1 MPEAA
6 WTCIPLPP
14 GSTGCM
20 AISKKAYKA
29 ELHTLQIALVE
40 SQARLIAQGRK
51 VLILFEGR
59 DTAGK
64 DGSIKRVTEYMAPRH
79 TRVISLPKPS
89 DRELSQWY
97 FQRYVAHLPAA
108 GEIVIFNRSW
118 YNRAGVEVV
127 MGFSSLEEQSDFIRD
142 VPAFEAMLTEANIVP
157 IKIWL
162 DISKEEQA
170 RRLEAR
176 VEDPLKHFKTSPL
189 DGEAQKRW
197 HAYTEAR
204 DSMLLRSHSAHAPW
218 LIVAT
223 DDKKQARLNV
233 MRHLVERLAVRNLSV
248 DTRAIDP
255 DIAFMFEPEALIDG
269 RMAR

>member
-1 MPEAA
+1 M
-6 WTCIPLPP
+6 
-14 GSTGCM
+14 G
-20 AISKKAYKA
+20 KKKQAYKA
-29 ELHTLQIALVE
+29 ELRTLQIALVE
-40 SQARLIAQGRK
+40 SQARLIAEGRK

-64 DGSIKRVTEYMAPRH
+64 DGAIKRVTEFMAPRQ
-79 TRVISLPKPS
+79 TRVVSLPKPS
-89 DRELSQWY
+89 DRERTQWY

-127 MGFSSLEEQSDFIRD
+127 MGFSTPEEQSDFIRD

-162 DISKEEQA
+162 DITKDEQK

-189 DGEAQKRW
+189 DAQAQKRW
-197 HAYTEAR
+197 HAYSEAR
-204 DSMLLRSHSAHAPW
+204 DTMLLRSHTPLAPW
-218 LIVAT
+218 MIVAT

-233 MRHLVERLAVRNLSV
+233 MRHLVERLGVHGLSV
-248 DTRAIDP
+248 TTRPVDP
-255 DIAFMFEPEALIDG
+255 AIAFPFEPEALNDG

>member
-1 MPEAA
+1 MGKKNEA
-6 WTCIPLPP
+6 
-14 GSTGCM
+14 
-20 AISKKAYKA
+20 YEA
-29 ELHTLQIALVE
+29 ELRTLQIALVE
-40 SQARLIAQGRK
+40 SQARLIAEGRK

-64 DGSIKRVTEYMAPRH
+64 DGAIKRVTEHMAPRH
-79 TRVISLPKPS
+79 TRVVSLPKPS
-89 DRELSQWY
+89 DREQTQWY

-127 MGFSSLEEQSDFIRD
+127 MGFSTAGEQADFIRD

-162 DISKEEQA
+162 DITKGEQA

-189 DGEAQKRW
+189 DAEAQKRW
-197 HAYTEAR
+197 HAYSEAR
-204 DSMLLRSHSAHAPW
+204 DTMLLRSHTPHAPW

-233 MRHLVERLAVRNLSV
+233 MRHLVERLGVHGLSV
-248 DTRAIDP
+248 STRPVDP
-255 DIAFMFEPEALIDG
+255 AIAFPFEPESLKDG

>member
-1 MPEAA
+1 MGKKNEA
-6 WTCIPLPP
+6 
-14 GSTGCM
+14 
-20 AISKKAYKA
+20 YEA
-29 ELHTLQIALVE
+29 ELRTLQIALVE
-40 SQARLIAQGRK
+40 SQARLIAEDRK

-64 DGSIKRVTEYMAPRH
+64 DGAIKRVTEHMAPRH
-79 TRVISLPKPS
+79 TRVVSLPKPS
-89 DRELSQWY
+89 DREQTQWY

-127 MGFSSLEEQSDFIRD
+127 MGFSTAEEQADFIRD

-162 DISKEEQA
+162 DITKGEQA

-189 DGEAQKRW
+189 DAEAQKRW
-197 HAYTEAR
+197 HAYSEAR
-204 DSMLLRSHSAHAPW
+204 DTMLLRSHTPHAPW

-233 MRHLVERLAVRNLSV
+233 MRHLVERLGVHGLSV
-248 DTRAIDP
+248 TTRPVDP
-255 DIAFMFEPEALIDG
+255 AIAFPFGPEALKDG

>member
-1 MPEAA
+1 MGKKKEA
-6 WTCIPLPP
+6 
-14 GSTGCM
+14 
-20 AISKKAYKA
+20 YEA
-29 ELHTLQIALVE
+29 ELRTLQIALVE
-40 SQARLIAQGRK
+40 SQARLIAEDRK

-64 DGSIKRVTEYMAPRH
+64 DGAIKRVTEFLAPRQ
-79 TRVISLPKPS
+79 TRVVSLPKPS
-89 DRELSQWY
+89 DRERSQWY

-127 MGFSSLEEQSDFIRD
+127 MGFSTPEEQSDFIRD

-162 DISKEEQA
+162 DITKAEQA

-204 DSMLLRSHSAHAPW
+204 DTMLLRSHTPLAPW

-233 MRHLVERLAVRNLSV
+233 MRHLVERLGVHGLSV
-248 DTRAIDP
+248 TTRPVDP
-255 DIAFMFEPEALIDG
+255 AIAFPFEPEALNDG

>member
-1 MPEAA
+1 M
-6 WTCIPLPP
+6 
-14 GSTGCM
+14 G
-20 AISKKAYKA
+20 KKKQAYKA

-40 SQARLIAQGRK
+40 SQARLIAEGRK

-64 DGSIKRVTEYMAPRH
+64 DGAIKRVTEHLAPRQ
-79 TRVISLPKPS
+79 TRVVSLPKPS
-89 DRELSQWY
+89 DREKTQWY

-127 MGFSSLEEQSDFIRD
+127 MGFSTPEEQSDFIRD

-162 DISKEEQA
+162 DITKDEQK

-189 DGEAQKRW
+189 DAEAQKRW
-197 HAYTEAR
+197 HAYSEAR
-204 DSMLLRSHSAHAPW
+204 DTMLLRSHTPLAPW

-233 MRHLVERLAVRNLSV
+233 MRHLVERLGVHGLSV
-248 DTRAIDP
+248 TTRPVDP
-255 DIAFMFEPEALIDG
+255 AIAFSFEPEALNDG
-269 RMAR
+269 RMAP

>member
-1 MPEAA
+1 MTMVFTLAVRGA
-6 WTCIPLPP
+6 TLIGVLLVVLVLLVVAL
-14 GSTGCM
+14 GATG
-20 AISKKAYKA
+20 
-29 ELHTLQIALVE
+29 
-40 SQARLIAQGRK
+40 
-51 VLILFEGR
+51 F
-59 DTAGK
+59 
-64 DGSIKRVTEYMAPRH
+64 
-79 TRVISLPKPS
+79 S
-89 DRELSQWY
+89 DRMLT
-97 FQRYVAHLPAA
+97 A
-108 GEIVIFNRSW
+108 IVSEDMRGLRQDLAQSIRDPDRLEETLDLRRQDLETFYGLDRSW

-127 MGFSSLEEQSDFIRD
+127 MGFSTPEEQSDFIRD

-162 DISKEEQA
+162 DITKGEQA

-189 DGEAQKRW
+189 DAEAQKRW

-204 DSMLLRSHSAHAPW
+204 DTMLLRSHSPHAPW

-233 MRHLVERLAVRNLSV
+233 MRHLVERLGVHGLSV
-248 DTRAIDP
+248 TTRSVDP
-255 DIAFMFEPEALIDG
+255 AIAFPFEPEALNDG

>member
-1 MPEAA
+1 M
-6 WTCIPLPP
+6 
-14 GSTGCM
+14 G
-20 AISKKAYKA
+20 KKKQAYKA
-29 ELHTLQIALVE
+29 ELRTLQIALVE
-40 SQARLIAQGRK
+40 SQARLIAEGRK

-64 DGSIKRVTEYMAPRH
+64 DGAIKRVTEHMAPRQ
-79 TRVISLPKPS
+79 TRVVSLPKPS
-89 DRELSQWY
+89 DREQTQWY

-127 MGFSSLEEQSDFIRD
+127 MGFSTPEEQSDFIRD

-162 DISKEEQA
+162 DITKDEQG

-189 DGEAQKRW
+189 DAEAQKRW
-197 HAYTEAR
+197 HAYSDAR
-204 DSMLLRSHSAHAPW
+204 DTMLLRSHTPLAPW

-233 MRHLVERLAVRNLSV
+233 MRHLVERLGVHGLSV
-248 DTRAIDP
+248 TTRPVDP
-255 DIAFMFEPEALIDG
+255 AIAFPFEPEALNDG

>member
-1 MPEAA
+1 M
-6 WTCIPLPP
+6 
-14 GSTGCM
+14 G
-20 AISKKAYKA
+20 KKKRAYKA
-29 ELHTLQIALVE
+29 ELRTLQIALVE
-40 SQARLIAQGRK
+40 SQARLIAEGRK

-64 DGSIKRVTEYMAPRH
+64 DGAIKRVTEHMAPRQ
-79 TRVISLPKPS
+79 TRVVSLPKPS
-89 DRELSQWY
+89 DREQSQWY

-127 MGFSSLEEQSDFIRD
+127 MGFSTAEEQSDFIRD

-162 DISKEEQA
+162 DITKAEQA

-189 DGEAQKRW
+189 DAQAQKRW
-197 HAYTEAR
+197 HAYSEAR
-204 DSMLLRSHSAHAPW
+204 DTMLLRSHTPLAPW

-233 MRHLVERLAVRNLSV
+233 MRHLVERLGVHGLSV
-248 DTRAIDP
+248 TTQPVDP
-255 DIAFMFEPEALIDG
+255 AIAFPFEPEALRDG
-269 RMAR
+269 RMAP

>member
-1 MPEAA
+1 M
-6 WTCIPLPP
+6 
-14 GSTGCM
+14 G
-20 AISKKAYKA
+20 ISKKAYKA

-40 SQARLIAQGRK
+40 SQARLIAEGRK

-64 DGSIKRVTEYMAPRH
+64 DGSIKRVTEHMAPRH
-79 TRVISLPKPS
+79 TRVVSLPKPS

>member
-1 MPEAA
+1 M
-6 WTCIPLPP
+6 
-14 GSTGCM
+14 G
-20 AISKKAYKA
+20 KKKQAYEA
-29 ELHTLQIALVE
+29 ELRTLQIALVE
-40 SQARLIAQGRK
+40 SQARLIAEGRK

-64 DGSIKRVTEYMAPRH
+64 DGAIKRVTEYMAPRQ
-79 TRVISLPKPS
+79 TRVVSLPKPS
-89 DRELSQWY
+89 DRERTQWY

-127 MGFSSLEEQSDFIRD
+127 MGFSTPEEQSDFIRD

-162 DISKEEQA
+162 DITKGEQK

-189 DGEAQKRW
+189 DAQAQKRW
-197 HAYTEAR
+197 HAYSEAR
-204 DSMLLRSHSAHAPW
+204 DTMLLRSHTPLAPW

-233 MRHLVERLAVRNLSV
+233 MRHLVERLGVHGLSV
-248 DTRAIDP
+248 TTRPVDP
-255 DIAFMFEPEALIDG
+255 AIAFPFEPEALNDG

>member
-1 MPEAA
+1 M
-6 WTCIPLPP
+6 
-14 GSTGCM
+14 G
-20 AISKKAYKA
+20 ISKKAYKA

-40 SQARLIAQGRK
+40 SQARLIAEGRK

-64 DGSIKRVTEYMAPRH
+64 DGAIKRVTEFMAPRQ

-89 DRELSQWY
+89 DRERTQWY

-127 MGFSSLEEQSDFIRD
+127 MGFSTAEEQSDFIRD

-162 DISKEEQA
+162 DITKAEQA

-189 DGEAQKRW
+189 DAQAQKRW
-197 HAYTEAR
+197 HAYSEAR
-204 DSMLLRSHSAHAPW
+204 DTMLLRSHSTHAPW

-233 MRHLVERLAVRNLSV
+233 MRHLVERLGVHGLSV
-248 DTRAIDP
+248 NPKSVDP
-255 DIAFMFEPEALIDG
+255 AIAFMFEPEALIDG

>member
-89 DRELSQWY
+89 DRETSQWY
-97 FQRYVAHLPAA
+97 FQRYVPHLPAA
-108 GEIVIFNRSW
+108 GETVIFNRSW
-118 YNRAGVEVV
+118 YNRAGVEPV
-127 MGFSSLEEQSDFIRD
+127 MGYCTPEQYAQFLTDAPR
-142 VPAFEAMLTEANIVP
+142 FERMLTDDGIIL
-157 IKIWL
+157 IKFWL
-162 DISKEEQA
+162 DISRKEQA
-170 RRLEAR
+170 KRLKERR
-176 VEDPLKHFKTSPL
+176 VDPLKRFKLSSL
-189 DGEAQKRW
+189 DAEA
-197 HAYTEAR
+197 EAR
-204 DSMLLRSHSAHAPW
+204 FDAYSDARDRMLDETDRAFAPW
-218 LIVAT
+218 TIIAT
-223 DDKKQARLNV
+223 DDKKTARVNLI
-233 MRHLVERLAVRNLSV
+233 RHILKVLDHCGEEIA
-248 DTRAIDP
+248 APDP
-255 DIAFMFEPEALIDG
+255 DIVLDADKAKSRL
-269 RMAR
+269 AR

>member
-1 MPEAA
+1 MGKKNEA
-6 WTCIPLPP
+6 
-14 GSTGCM
+14 
-20 AISKKAYKA
+20 YEA
-29 ELHTLQIALVE
+29 ELRTLQIALVE
-40 SQARLIAQGRK
+40 SQARLIAEDRK

-64 DGSIKRVTEYMAPRH
+64 DGAIKRVTEHMAPRH
-79 TRVISLPKPS
+79 TRVVSLPKPS
-89 DRELSQWY
+89 DREQSQWY

-127 MGFSSLEEQSDFIRD
+127 MGFSTAEEQSDFLRD
-142 VPAFEAMLTEANIVP
+142 VPAFEAMLTEASIVP

-162 DISKEEQA
+162 DITKGEQA

-189 DGEAQKRW
+189 DAEAQKRW

-204 DSMLLRSHSAHAPW
+204 DTMLLRSHTPHAPW

-233 MRHLVERLAVRNLSV
+233 MRHLVERLGVHGLSV
-248 DTRAIDP
+248 TTRPVDP
-255 DIAFMFEPEALIDG
+255 AIAFPFGPEALKDG

>member
-1 MPEAA
+1 M
-6 WTCIPLPP
+6 
-14 GSTGCM
+14 G
-20 AISKKAYKA
+20 KKKQAYKA

-40 SQARLIAQGRK
+40 SQARLIAEGRK

-64 DGSIKRVTEYMAPRH
+64 DGAIKRVTEHLAPRQ
-79 TRVISLPKPS
+79 TRVVSLPKPS
-89 DRELSQWY
+89 DREKTQWY

-127 MGFSSLEEQSDFIRD
+127 MGFSTPEEQSDFIRD

-162 DISKEEQA
+162 DITKDEQK

-189 DGEAQKRW
+189 DAEAQKRW
-197 HAYTEAR
+197 HAYSEAR
-204 DSMLLRSHSAHAPW
+204 DTMLLRSHTPLAPW

-233 MRHLVERLAVRNLSV
+233 MRHLVERLGVHGLSV
-248 DTRAIDP
+248 TTRPVDSA
-255 DIAFMFEPEALIDG
+255 IAFSFEPEALNDG
-269 RMAR
+269 RMAP

>member
-1 MPEAA
+1 M
-6 WTCIPLPP
+6 
-14 GSTGCM
+14 G
-20 AISKKAYKA
+20 KKKRAYKA
-29 ELHTLQIALVE
+29 ELRKLQIALVE
-40 SQARLIAQGRK
+40 SQQHVIARGRK
-51 VLILFEGR
+51 VLVLFEGR

-64 DGSIKRVTEYMAPRH
+64 DGAIKRVTAYMAPRQ
-79 TRVISLPKPS
+79 TRVVSLPKPS
-89 DRELSQWY
+89 DREQTQWY

-127 MGFSSLEEQSDFIRD
+127 MGFSTLEEQSDFIRD
-142 VPAFEAMLTEANIVP
+142 VPAFEAMLAEANITL

-162 DISKEEQA
+162 DITKPEQKE
-170 RRLEAR
+170 RLEAR

-189 DGEAQKRW
+189 DAEAQKRW

-204 DSMLLRSHSAHAPW
+204 DAMLLRSHTPRAPW

-233 MRHLVERLAVRNLSV
+233 MRHLVERLGVHGLSV
-248 DTRAIDP
+248 TTHAVDP
-255 DIAFMFEPEALIDG
+255 AIAFPFEPEALKDG

>member
-1 MPEAA
+1 M
-6 WTCIPLPP
+6 
-14 GSTGCM
+14 G
-20 AISKKAYKA
+20 KKKQAYEA
-29 ELHTLQIALVE
+29 ELRTLQIALVE
-40 SQARLIAQGRK
+40 SQARLIAEGRK

-64 DGSIKRVTEYMAPRH
+64 DGAIKRVTEFMAPRQ
-79 TRVISLPKPS
+79 TRVVSLPKPS
-89 DRELSQWY
+89 DRERTQWY

-127 MGFSSLEEQSDFIRD
+127 MGFSTPEEQSDFIRD

-162 DISKEEQA
+162 DITKDEQK

-189 DGEAQKRW
+189 DAQAQKRW
-197 HAYTEAR
+197 HAYSEAR
-204 DSMLLRSHSAHAPW
+204 DTMLLRSHTPLAPW

-233 MRHLVERLAVRNLSV
+233 MRHLVERLGVHGLSV
-248 DTRAIDP
+248 TTRPVDP
-255 DIAFMFEPEALIDG
+255 AIAFPFEPEALNDG

>member
-1 MPEAA
+1 M
-6 WTCIPLPP
+6 
-14 GSTGCM
+14 G
-20 AISKKAYKA
+20 KKKQAYKA

-40 SQARLIAQGRK
+40 SQARLIAEGRK

-64 DGSIKRVTEYMAPRH
+64 DGAIKRVTEHLAPRQ
-79 TRVISLPKPS
+79 TRVVSLPKPS
-89 DRELSQWY
+89 DREKTQWY

-127 MGFSSLEEQSDFIRD
+127 MGFSPPEEQSDFIRD

-162 DISKEEQA
+162 DITKDEQK

-189 DGEAQKRW
+189 DAEAQKRW
-197 HAYTEAR
+197 HAYSEAR
-204 DSMLLRSHSAHAPW
+204 DTMLLRSHTPLAPW

-233 MRHLVERLAVRNLSV
+233 MRHLVERLGVHGLSV
-248 DTRAIDP
+248 TPRPVAP
-255 DIAFMFEPEALIDG
+255 AIAFSFEPEALNDG
-269 RMAR
+269 RMAP

>member
-1 MPEAA
+1 M
-6 WTCIPLPP
+6 
-14 GSTGCM
+14 G
-20 AISKKAYKA
+20 KKKQAYEA
-29 ELHTLQIALVE
+29 ELRTLQIALVE
-40 SQARLIAQGRK
+40 SQARLIAEGRK

-64 DGSIKRVTEYMAPRH
+64 DGAIKRVTEFMAPRQ
-79 TRVISLPKPS
+79 TRVVSLPKPS
-89 DRELSQWY
+89 DRERTQWY

-127 MGFSSLEEQSDFIRD
+127 MGFSTPEEQSDFIRD

-162 DISKEEQA
+162 DITKAEQA

-189 DGEAQKRW
+189 DAQAQKRW
-197 HAYTEAR
+197 HAYSEAR
-204 DSMLLRSHSAHAPW
+204 DTMLLRSHTPLAPW

-233 MRHLVERLAVRNLSV
+233 MRHLVERLGVHGLSV
-248 DTRAIDP
+248 TTRPVDP
-255 DIAFMFEPEALIDG
+255 AIAFPFELEALNDG

>member
-1 MPEAA
+1 M
-6 WTCIPLPP
+6 
-14 GSTGCM
+14 G
-20 AISKKAYKA
+20 KKKDAYKA
-29 ELHTLQIALVE
+29 ELRQLQIALVE
-40 SQARLIAQGRK
+40 SQQHVIARGQK
-51 VLILFEGR
+51 VLVLFEGR

-64 DGSIKRVTEYMAPRH
+64 DGAIRRVTAHMAPRQ
-79 TRVISLPKPS
+79 TRVVSLPKPS
-89 DRELSQWY
+89 DREQTQWY

-127 MGFSSLEEQSDFIRD
+127 MGFSTAEEQADFIRD
-142 VPAFEAMLTEANIVP
+142 VPAFETMLAEANISL

-162 DISKEEQA
+162 DITKPEQKD
-170 RRLEAR
+170 RLEAR

-189 DGEAQKRW
+189 DAEAQKRW

-204 DSMLLRSHSAHAPW
+204 DTMLLRSHTARAPW

-223 DDKKQARLNV
+223 DDKRQARLNV
-233 MRHLVERLAVRNLSV
+233 MRHLVERLGVHGLSV
-248 DTRAIDP
+248 NPRSVDP
-255 DIAFMFEPEALIDG
+255 AIAFPFEPEALQDG

>member
-1 MPEAA
+1 M
-6 WTCIPLPP
+6 
-14 GSTGCM
+14 G
-20 AISKKAYKA
+20 KKKQAYEA
-29 ELHTLQIALVE
+29 ELRTLQIALVE
-40 SQARLIAQGRK
+40 SQARLIAEGRK

-64 DGSIKRVTEYMAPRH
+64 DGAIKRVTEFMAPRQ
-79 TRVISLPKPS
+79 TRVVSLPKPS
-89 DRELSQWY
+89 DREQSQWY

-127 MGFSSLEEQSDFIRD
+127 MGFSTAEEQSDFIRD

-162 DISKEEQA
+162 DITKDEQK

-189 DGEAQKRW
+189 DAQAQKRW
-197 HAYTEAR
+197 HAYSGAR
-204 DSMLLRSHSAHAPW
+204 DTMLLRSHTPLAPW

-233 MRHLVERLAVRNLSV
+233 MRHLVERLGVHGLSV
-248 DTRAIDP
+248 TTRPVDP
-255 DIAFMFEPEALIDG
+255 AIAFPFEPEALNDG

>member
-1 MPEAA
+1 MG
-6 WTCIPLPP
+6 L
-14 GSTGCM
+14 
-20 AISKKAYKA
+20 SKKAYKA

-40 SQARLIAQGRK
+40 SQARLIAEGRK

-79 TRVISLPKPS
+79 TRVVSLPKPS

-108 GEIVIFNRSW
+108 GEFVIFNRSW

-142 VPAFEAMLTEANIVP
+142 VPAFEAMLTEAGIVP

-170 RRLEAR
+170 RRLESR
-176 VEDPLKHFKTSPL
+176 IEDPLKHFKTSPL

-204 DSMLLRSHSAHAPW
+204 DAMLLRSHSLHAPW

-223 DDKKQARLNV
+223 DNKKQARLNV

-248 DTRAIDP
+248 DTRPIDP
-255 DIAFMFEPEALIDG
+255 AIAFMFEPEALIDG

>member
-1 MPEAA
+1 M
-6 WTCIPLPP
+6 
-14 GSTGCM
+14 G
-20 AISKKAYKA
+20 KKKQAYKA
-29 ELHTLQIALVE
+29 ELRTLQIALVE
-40 SQARLIAQGRK
+40 SQARLIAEGRK

-64 DGSIKRVTEYMAPRH
+64 DGAIKRVTEFMAPRQ
-79 TRVISLPKPS
+79 TRVVSLPKPS
-89 DRELSQWY
+89 DREQSQWY

-127 MGFSSLEEQSDFIRD
+127 MGFSTPEEQSDFIRD

-162 DISKEEQA
+162 DITKDEQK

-189 DGEAQKRW
+189 DAQAQKRW
-197 HAYTEAR
+197 HAYSEAR
-204 DSMLLRSHSAHAPW
+204 DTMLLRSHTPLAPW
-218 LIVAT
+218 MIVAT

-233 MRHLVERLAVRNLSV
+233 MRHLVERLGVHGLSV
-248 DTRAIDP
+248 TTRPVDP
-255 DIAFMFEPEALIDG
+255 AIAFPFEPEALNDG